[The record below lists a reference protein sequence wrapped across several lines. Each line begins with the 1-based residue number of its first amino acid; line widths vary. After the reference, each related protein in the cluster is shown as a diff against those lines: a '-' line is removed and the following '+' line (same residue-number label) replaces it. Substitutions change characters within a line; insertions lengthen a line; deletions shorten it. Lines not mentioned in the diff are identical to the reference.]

1 MAKKK
6 RMSKSSKRR
15 LVFFGP
21 ICIFAFG
28 YFAFCFTSSVVKIYN
43 LYQEKDSLEKELEVL
58 KEDEEELK
66 IEIDRLNDPD
76 YLARYARENY
86 LYSKEGEYVIKID
99 DKKKE
104 IADLNKK
111 IEISDDVIFLVLG
124 CIFFIIIFVAFFRKG
139 KK

>member
-28 YFAFCFTSSVVKIYN
+28 YFAFCLTTSVVKIYN
-43 LYQEKDSLEKELEVL
+43 LYQEKNDLEKELEVL

-86 LYSKEGEYVIKID
+86 LYSKDGEYVIKIE
-99 DKKKE
+99 DKEKE
-104 IADLNKK
+104 IDALNKK
-111 IEISDDVIFLVLG
+111 IELSDDIILLVLG
-124 CIFFIIIFVAFFRKG
+124 GLFFLIIFIVFVRKL